1 MFVQR
6 RRFLY
11 LRSSLAKPKIQSLY
25 RGYSSLN
32 EDDLKTFNKLF
43 GKELKSGSRG
53 DNPPKRSIFQAPTN
67 LDDNEESYHPKDPQA
82 NYETKEMLD
91 DDTTRKL
98 WDKLNKL
105 QKLSSNFL
113 DKVPKIMEKLDP
125 EFDGIPPEMMKTQR
139 SFTDNSGF
147 DGKTRSEGP
156 PEFSYELLQEKL
168 KDPRQP
174 DPTSAANADS
184 VFDEIPE
191 DVPYPILLKAFPG
204 DIPIFKK
211 TKGSIPFM
219 DARTYPDV
227 MKSFDVMTP
236 SEVEELRR
244 ESQETLT
251 DFVIDQY
258 QKQDRELLLDHSVF
272 TFGHEKLEELRK
284 MEIKARRISH
294 ERIPPSYDNNPVYSD
309 QRILGIPIDHYLT
322 NISGAL
328 GAYQASRSLGYFDP
342 DKADRYTAML
352 YCFVD
357 AYERCLRDV
366 RKVSSVDVNRKRME
380 EEEKILSELSS
391 EVGLDEGSEF
401 LKFQPK
407 KDMNYFRRQYEQY
420 GNVNAELLKQH
431 SFDSFKKELMEE
443 DAKNSGKDD
452 YHQLLVEMFG
462 GKSKYSGESL
472 AVLFKTLLSE
482 FLENLVKHKV
492 DIVNVEVLEKLKIF
506 FTDNGKEDLGNLEE
520 LINRA
525 RTVNDIVKNPQEI
538 ETHFYGDEVAW
549 YREEPLAYT
558 ETRYSKNVHK
568 RYY

>member
-1 MFVQR
+1 
-6 RRFLY
+6 
-11 LRSSLAKPKIQSLY
+11 
-25 RGYSSLN
+25 
-32 EDDLKTFNKLF
+32 
-43 GKELKSGSRG
+43 
-53 DNPPKRSIFQAPTN
+53 
-67 LDDNEESYHPKDPQA
+67 
-82 NYETKEMLD
+82 
-91 DDTTRKL
+91 
-98 WDKLNKL
+98 
-105 QKLSSNFL
+105 
-113 DKVPKIMEKLDP
+113 
-125 EFDGIPPEMMKTQR
+125 
-139 SFTDNSGF
+139 
-147 DGKTRSEGP
+147 
-156 PEFSYELLQEKL
+156 
-168 KDPRQP
+168 
-174 DPTSAANADS
+174 
-184 VFDEIPE
+184 
-191 DVPYPILLKAFPG
+191 
-204 DIPIFKK
+204 
-211 TKGSIPFM
+211 
-219 DARTYPDV
+219 
-227 MKSFDVMTP
+227 
-236 SEVEELRR
+236 
-244 ESQETLT
+244 
-251 DFVIDQY
+251 
-258 QKQDRELLLDHSVF
+258 VF